1 MALAA
6 ELVRHGGNDASLI
19 DALGRQSTDVDKLR
33 GEMIALKQKLASYER
48 AEHDARQRGT
58 IDPTATALTTS
69 GQEEYENHAVDGRRD
84 RVR

>member
-48 AEHDARQRGT
+48 R
-58 IDPTATALTTS
+58 
-69 GQEEYENHAVDGRRD
+69 
-84 RVR
+84 